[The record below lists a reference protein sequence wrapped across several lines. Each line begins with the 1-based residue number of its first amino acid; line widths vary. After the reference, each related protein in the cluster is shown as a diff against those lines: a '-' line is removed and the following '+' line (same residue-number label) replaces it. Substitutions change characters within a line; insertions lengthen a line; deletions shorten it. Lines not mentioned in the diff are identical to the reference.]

1 MSSDPASFDVVILGG
16 GLAGLTLALQLK
28 QKKPDISVL
37 VLEKKPHPVNEAAHK
52 VGESSV
58 EIGAGYFTRFLGL
71 LPHFKESQ
79 LPKLGL
85 RYFFDDGKREDLTK
99 RTELGGNV
107 FFPAPSFQ
115 IDRGRFENYLGEEV
129 LRRGV
134 DFRSGTSVNT
144 VDLVPG
150 AGSARHT
157 VAFTGADGAKQSVG
171 ARWVVDGSG
180 RAAILKRKLG
190 LLKKHGHNANSV
202 WWRYDR
208 HVKIDDWADDPAW
221 KKQNADLGKRWLST
235 VHFMGRGYWVWFI
248 PLSSGSH
255 SVGIV
260 TDGDIHPFNT
270 MSSYEKAMDWLRKHE
285 PQCARHCEGREA
297 QVQDFLGYKDFS
309 YTCKQVYSGDR
320 WALIG
325 EAGAFLDPFYSP
337 GSDYIGMGNTFVT
350 DLVMKDLGGEKAL
363 GTYAS
368 YYERVYFTF
377 FENHLNLYE
386 GQMHLWGDAK
396 VMSLKIIWDFAYYWV
411 IPAAFFFHGQLTNI
425 MTFARHKDAL
435 DRAGA
440 INRAVQMLFREWHK
454 SGVQVATT
462 FIDIPGIPFMYE
474 LNQALH
480 AELDQAAFEQ
490 RLVAD
495 LKRLE
500 RLAGEL
506 LGAALVD
513 VPGLDRSGFMGVDP
527 IAPAE
532 ATLLAGVLPRFTT
545 VAMRGVPAGA
555 GA

>member
-1 MSSDPASFDVVILGG
+1 MSGATHDVIILGG

-28 QKKPDISVL
+28 QRDATLKVL
-37 VLEKKPHPVNEAAHK
+37 VLEKKRHPVDEAAHK

-71 LPHFKESQ
+71 LPHFQERQ

-85 RYFFDDGKREDLTK
+85 RYFFDDGVRQDLTR

-134 DFRSGTSVNT
+134 DFRSGTTVKA
-144 VDLVPG
+144 VDLGEGQAP
-150 AGSARHT
+150 HT
-157 VAFTGADGAKQSVG
+157 VAFVGQDGQPQS
-171 ARWVVDGSG
+171 ATCRWVVDGAG
-180 RAAILKRKLG
+180 RAAFLKRKFG
-190 LLKKHGHNANSV
+190 LLKKHGHQASSV
-202 WWRYDR
+202 WWRYDT
-208 HVKIDDWADDPAW
+208 HVKIDDWSDDPAW
-221 KKQNADLGKRWLST
+221 AKQNDDLHKRWLST

-248 PLSSGSH
+248 PLGSGSH

-260 TDGDIHPFNT
+260 TDETIHPFAG
-270 MSSYEKAMDWLRKHE
+270 MSTYEKAMAWLREHE
-285 PQCARHCEGREA
+285 PQAARHCEGREA
-297 QVQDFLGYKDFS
+297 QLQDFLGYKDFS
-309 YTCKQVYSGDR
+309 YSCKQVYDGDRR

-350 DLVMKDLGGEKAL
+350 ELVMKDRAGEPT
-363 GTYAS
+363 GTIAS
-368 YYERVYFTF
+368 YYDRIYFTF
-377 FENHLNLYE
+377 FENHLSLYE

-411 IPAAFFFHGQLTNI
+411 IPAAFFFHGQLTNV
-425 MTFARHKDAL
+425 MTFARHREVL
-435 DRAGA
+435 DRAGQL
-440 INRAVQMLFREWHK
+440 NRAVQQLFRAWHRA
-454 SGVQVATT
+454 GVQVETT
-462 FIDIPGIPFMYE
+462 FIDIPGIPFMYD

-480 AELDQAAFEQ
+480 EELDLPAFSA
-490 RLVAD
+490 RLVDD
-495 LKRLE
+495 LKKLE

-513 VPGLDRSGFMGVDP
+513 VPGLDTAAFAGVTP
-527 IAPAE
+527 IPPERAE
-532 ATLLAGVLPRFTT
+532 LLANVLPRFRT
-545 VAMRGVPAGA
+545 VRRDPQVVGA

>member
-1 MSSDPASFDVVILGG
+1 MSSAAMFDVIILGG

-28 QKKPDISVL
+28 QRDTNMRVL
-37 VLEKKPHPVNEAAHK
+37 VLEKKQHPVDEAAHK

-71 LPHFKESQ
+71 LPHFQERQ

-115 IDRGRFENYLGEEV
+115 IDRGRFENFLGEEV
-129 LRRGV
+129 LRQGV
-134 DFRSGTSVNT
+134 DFRSATSVKQ
-144 VDLVPG
+144 VDIGEGQAPHTITFVAKDE
-150 AGSARHT
+150 AGKDG
-157 VAFTGADGAKQSVG
+157 VAQTATC
-171 ARWVVDGSG
+171 RWVVDGAG
-180 RAAILKRKLG
+180 RAAILKRKFG
-190 LLKKHGHNANSV
+190 LLKKHGHQASSV

-208 HVKIDDWADDPAW
+208 HVKVDDWSDDAAW
-221 KKQNADLGKRWLST
+221 AKQNDNLGKRWLST
-235 VHFMGRGYWVWFI
+235 THFMGRGYWVWFI
-248 PLSSGSH
+248 PLGSGSH

-260 TDGDIHPFNT
+260 TDETIHPFAT
-270 MSSYEKAMDWLRKHE
+270 MSTYEKAMEWLRKHE

-309 YTCKQVYSGDR
+309 YSCKQVYDGDRR

-350 DLVMKDLGGEKAL
+350 ELVMKDRAGEPT
-363 GTYAS
+363 GTIAS
-368 YYERVYFTF
+368 YYDKIYFTF
-377 FENHLNLYE
+377 FENHLSLYE

-411 IPAAFFFHGQLTNI
+411 IPAAFFFHGQLTNV
-425 MTFARHKDAL
+425 MTFARHRDVL
-435 DRAGA
+435 DRAGVL
-440 INRAVQMLFREWHK
+440 NRAVQMLFRAWHK

-462 FIDIPGIPFMYE
+462 FIDIPGIPFMYD

-480 AELDQAAFEQ
+480 EDLDLAAFSA
-490 RLVAD
+490 RLVND
-495 LKRLE
+495 LTKLE

-513 VPGLDRSGFMGVDP
+513 VPDLDTSAFVGVTP
-527 IAPAE
+527 IAPEQAE
-532 ATLLAGVLPRFTT
+532 LLATVLPRLRT
-545 VAMRGVPAGA
+545 VRRDAVGA

>member
-1 MSSDPASFDVVILGG
+1 MASAATYDVIILGG

-28 QKKPDISVL
+28 QRDATVTVL
-37 VLEKKPHPVNEAAHK
+37 VLEKKQHPVDEAAHK

-71 LPHFKESQ
+71 LPHFQERQ

-85 RYFFDDGKREDLTK
+85 RYFFDDGERQDLTK

-115 IDRGRFENYLGEEV
+115 IDRGRFENFLGEEV
-129 LRRGV
+129 LRQGV
-134 DFRSGTSVNT
+134 DFRSATSVKQ
-144 VDLVPG
+144 VDIGEGQAP
-150 AGSARHT
+150 HT
-157 VAFTGADGAKQSVG
+157 VTFQSKDGQPQTATC
-171 ARWVVDGSG
+171 RWVVDGAG
-180 RAAILKRKLG
+180 RAAFLKRKFG
-190 LLKKHGHNANSV
+190 LLKKHGHQASSV

-208 HVKIDDWADDPAW
+208 HVKVDDWSDDAAW
-221 KKQNADLGKRWLST
+221 AKQNDNLGKRWLST
-235 VHFMGRGYWVWFI
+235 THFMGRGYWVWFI
-248 PLSSGSH
+248 PLGSGSH

-260 TDGDIHPFNT
+260 TDETIHPFAT
-270 MSSYEKAMDWLRKHE
+270 MSTYEKSMEWLRKNE
-285 PQCARHCEGREA
+285 PQVARHCEGREA

-309 YTCKQVYSGDR
+309 YSCKQVYDGDRR

-350 DLVMKDLGGEKAL
+350 ELVMKDRAGEPT
-363 GTYAS
+363 GTIAS
-368 YYERVYFTF
+368 YYDKIYFTF
-377 FENHLNLYE
+377 FENHLSLYE

-411 IPAAFFFHGQLTNI
+411 IPAAFFFHGQLTNV
-425 MTFARHKDAL
+425 MTFARHRDVL
-435 DRAGA
+435 DRAGVL
-440 INRAVQMLFREWHK
+440 NRAVQMLFRVWHK

-462 FIDIPGIPFMYE
+462 FIDIPGIPFMYD

-480 AELDQAAFEQ
+480 EDMDLATFSA
-490 RLVAD
+490 RLVND
-495 LKRLE
+495 LTKLE

-513 VPGLDRSGFMGVDP
+513 VPELDTSAFVGVTP
-527 IAPAE
+527 IAPENAE
-532 ATLLAGVLPRFTT
+532 LLATVLPRLRA
-545 VAMRGVPAGA
+545 VRRDAVGA

>member
-1 MSSDPASFDVVILGG
+1 MTTSVDVIILGG
-16 GLAGLTLALQLK
+16 GLAGLTLALQLT
-28 QKKPDISVL
+28 QTKPGLRIRVI
-37 VLEKKPHPVNEAAHK
+37 EKKAHPVNEAAHK

-71 LPHFKESQ
+71 LPHFQAEQ

-85 RYFFDDGKREDLTK
+85 RYFFDDGKRDDLTQ
-99 RTELGGNV
+99 RSELGGNV

-115 IDRGRFENYLGEEV
+115 IDRGRLENYLGEECR
-129 LRRGV
+129 RRGI
-134 DFRSGTSVNT
+134 DFRDATSVKT
-144 VDLVPG
+144 VDLGQQGGSHSVTYADASG
-150 AGSARHT
+150 ATELAT
-157 VAFTGADGAKQSVG
+157 

-190 LLKKHGHNANSV
+190 LQKKHGHNANSV

-208 HVKIDDWADDPAW
+208 HIKIDEWSDDKNWAEIND
-221 KKQNADLGKRWLST
+221 NLHKRWLST

-260 TDGDIHPFNT
+260 TDGEIHPWAT
-270 MSSYEKAMDWLRKHE
+270 MSTYEKAMEWLRKHE
-285 PQCARHCEGREA
+285 PQVADKCAGRED
-297 QVQDFLGYKDFS
+297 QLQDFLGYKDFS

-350 DLVMKDLGGEKAL
+350 DLIMKDFAGDAV

-368 YYERVYFTF
+368 YFERIYFTL
-377 FENHLNLYE
+377 FENHLSLYE

-425 MTFARHKDAL
+425 MLFARHKPIL
-435 DRAGA
+435 DRAGE
-440 INRAVQMLFREWHK
+440 INRAVQMLFRDWHK
-454 SGVQVATT
+454 ADVQVAKT

-480 AELDQAAFEQ
+480 ETMDEAQFCAN
-490 RLVAD
+490 LVRD
-495 LKRLE
+495 LARLE
-500 RLAGEL
+500 QLAGEL
-506 LGAALVD
+506 VGAVLVD
-513 VPGLDRSGFMGVDP
+513 DPTIDVSRFIGITP
-527 IAPAE
+527 IAPAQ
-532 ATLLAGVLPRFTT
+532 ATLLATVLPRFQSSAKNGA
-545 VAMRGVPAGA
+545 VAGA
-555 GA
+555 

>member
-1 MSSDPASFDVVILGG
+1 MSSAAMFDVIILGG

-28 QKKPDISVL
+28 QRDASVRVL
-37 VLEKKPHPVNEAAHK
+37 VLEKKAHPVDEAAHK

-71 LPHFKESQ
+71 LPHFQERQ

-129 LRRGV
+129 LRQGV
-134 DFRSGTSVNT
+134 DFRSATSVKQ
-144 VDLVPG
+144 VDIGEGQAPHTITFVAKDD
-150 AGSARHT
+150 AGKEGQPQTAT
-157 VAFTGADGAKQSVG
+157 C
-171 ARWVVDGSG
+171 RWVVDGAG
-180 RAAILKRKLG
+180 RAAILKRKFG
-190 LLKKHGHNANSV
+190 LLKKHGHQASSV

-208 HVKIDDWADDPAW
+208 HVKVDDWSDDAAW
-221 KKQNADLGKRWLST
+221 AKQNDNLGKRWLST
-235 VHFMGRGYWVWFI
+235 THFMGRGYWVWFI
-248 PLSSGSH
+248 PLGSGSH

-260 TDGDIHPFNT
+260 TDETIHPFAT
-270 MSSYEKAMDWLRKHE
+270 MSTYVKSMEWLRKNE
-285 PQCARHCEGREA
+285 PQVARHCEGREA

-309 YTCKQVYSGDR
+309 YSCKQVYDGDRR

-350 DLVMKDLGGEKAL
+350 ELVMKDRAGEPT
-363 GTYAS
+363 GTIAS
-368 YYERVYFTF
+368 YYDKIYFTF
-377 FENHLNLYE
+377 FENHLSLYE

-411 IPAAFFFHGQLTNI
+411 IPAAFFFHGQLTNV
-425 MTFARHKDAL
+425 MTFARHRDVL
-435 DRAGA
+435 DRAGVL
-440 INRAVQMLFREWHK
+440 NRAVQQLFRVWHK

-462 FIDIPGIPFMYE
+462 FIDIPGIPFMYD

-480 AELDQAAFEQ
+480 EEQDLAAFSA
-490 RLVAD
+490 RLVND
-495 LKRLE
+495 LGKLE

-506 LGAALVD
+506 LGAAFVD
-513 VPGLDRSGFMGVDP
+513 VPDLDTSAFVGVTP
-527 IAPAE
+527 IAPEQAE
-532 ATLLAGVLPRFTT
+532 LLATVLPRLRT
-545 VAMRGVPAGA
+545 VRRDAVGA
-555 GA
+555 SA

>member
-1 MSSDPASFDVVILGG
+1 MHSATYDVIILGG

-28 QKKPDISVL
+28 QRDAAVKIL
-37 VLEKKPHPVNEAAHK
+37 VLEKKQHPVDEAAHK

-71 LPHFKESQ
+71 LPHFQERQ

-85 RYFFDDGKREDLTK
+85 RYFFDDGKRDDLTK

-134 DFRSGTSVNT
+134 DFRSATSVKQ
-144 VDLVPG
+144 VDIGEGQAP
-150 AGSARHT
+150 HT
-157 VAFTGADGAKQSVG
+157 ITFQSADGQPQTATC
-171 ARWVVDGSG
+171 RWVVDGAG
-180 RAAILKRKLG
+180 RAAILKRKFG
-190 LLKKHGHNANSV
+190 LLKKHGHQASSV
-202 WWRYDR
+202 WWRYNTF
-208 HVKIDDWADDPAW
+208 VKVDDWSNDPAW
-221 KKQNADLGKRWLST
+221 AKQNDNLGKRWLST
-235 VHFMGRGYWVWFI
+235 THFMGRGYWVWFI
-248 PLSSGSH
+248 PLGSGSH

-260 TDGDIHPFNT
+260 TDETIHPFAN
-270 MSSYEKAMDWLRKHE
+270 MSTYEKAMEWLRKHE
-285 PQCARHCEGREA
+285 PQAARHCEGREA
-297 QVQDFLGYKDFS
+297 QLQDFLGYKDFS
-309 YTCKQVYSGDR
+309 YSCKQVYDGDRR

-350 DLVMKDLGGEKAL
+350 ELVMKDRAGEPT
-363 GTYAS
+363 GTIAS
-368 YYERVYFTF
+368 YYDKIYFTF
-377 FENHLNLYE
+377 FENHLSLYE

-411 IPAAFFFHGQLTNI
+411 IPAAFFFHKQLTNV
-425 MTFARHKDAL
+425 MTFAKHRDVL
-435 DRAGA
+435 DRAGVL
-440 INRAVQMLFREWHK
+440 NRAVQMLFRAWHK
-454 SGVQVATT
+454 SGVQVETT
-462 FIDIPGIPFMYE
+462 FIDIPGIPFMYD

-480 AELDQAAFEQ
+480 EDLDLAAFSA
-490 RLVAD
+490 RLVND
-495 LKRLE
+495 LKKLE

-513 VPGLDRSGFMGVDP
+513 VPDLDTSAFVGVTP
-527 IAPAE
+527 IAPQNVE
-532 ATLLAGVLPRFTT
+532 LLANVLPRLRT
-545 VAMRGVPAGA
+545 VRRDAQTVGA